1 MQILEFISPIML
13 HTTLNPQLWNGDQI
27 KDPVR
32 LKLLA
37 HAREFIKSWDLDAV
51 PLRDIVLTGSMTNLT
66 YTPASDLDL
75 HIIVDMDKIYG
86 GGSLVENFLDAKRR
100 LWNKTYDVELFGTPV
115 EVYVEDDDETV
126 RGNKYSLM
134 TNEWLVREPL
144 KDTQYDDRSVRAKY
158 GYLTRHLTRILDRAD
173 SVDDLDRVMRKL
185 KQYRQSGLDQHG
197 EFSTENLVFKSL
209 RNNGWLERIQELRV
223 ALTNKSLS
231 LD

>member
-1 MQILEFISPIML
+1 MILLL
-13 HTTLNPQLWNGDQI
+13 HQQL
-27 KDPVR
+27 

-66 YTPASDLDL
+66 YTPANDLDL

-223 ALTNKSLS
+223 TLTNKSLS

>member
-37 HAREFIKSWDLDAV
+37 HAREFIKSWDLDQV

-197 EFSTENLVFKSL
+197 EFSTENLVFKAL

>member
-27 KDPVR
+27 KEPVR
-32 LKLLA
+32 LKLLT
-37 HAREFIKSWDLDAV
+37 HAREFIKSWDLDQV
-51 PLRDIVLTGSMTNLT
+51 PLRDIVLTGSQTNLT

-75 HIIVDMDKIYG
+75 HIIVDMNKIYG

-100 LWNKTYDVELFGTPV
+100 LWNKTYDVELYGTPV

-126 RGNKYSLM
+126 RGNKYSLIS
-134 TNEWLVREPL
+134 NEWLVREPL

-197 EFSTENLVFKSL
+197 EFSTENLVFKAL

-223 ALTNKSLS
+223 TLTNKSLS

>member
-13 HTTLNPQLWNGDQI
+13 HTTLNPQLWNGDQVRE
-27 KDPVR
+27 PVR

-37 HAREFIKSWDLDAV
+37 HAREFIKSWDLDQV

-100 LWNKTYDVELFGTPV
+100 LWNKTYDVELYGTPV

-126 RGNKYSLM
+126 RGNKYSLIS
-134 TNEWLVREPL
+134 NEWLVREPL

-197 EFSTENLVFKSL
+197 EFSTENLVFKAL

-223 ALTNKSLS
+223 TLTNKSLS

>member
-1 MQILEFISPIML
+1 
-13 HTTLNPQLWNGDQI
+13 
-27 KDPVR
+27 
-32 LKLLA
+32 
-37 HAREFIKSWDLDAV
+37 
-51 PLRDIVLTGSMTNLT
+51 
-66 YTPASDLDL
+66 
-75 HIIVDMDKIYG
+75 MDKIYG

-223 ALTNKSLS
+223 TLTNKSLS

>member
-1 MQILEFISPIML
+1 ML
-13 HTTLNPQLWNGDQI
+13 HTTLNPQLWNGDKI
-27 KDPVR
+27 KEPVR

-37 HAREFIKSWDLDAV
+37 HAREFIKSWDLDQV

-75 HIIVDMDKIYG
+75 HIIVDMNKIYG

-100 LWNKTYDVELFGTPV
+100 LWNKTYDVELYGTPV

-126 RGNKYSLM
+126 RGNKYSLIS
-134 TNEWLVREPL
+134 NEWLVREPL

-197 EFSTENLVFKSL
+197 EFSTENLVFKAL

-223 ALTNKSLS
+223 TLTNKSLS

>member
-1 MQILEFISPIML
+1 ML

-27 KDPVR
+27 KEPVR
-32 LKLLA
+32 LKLLT
-37 HAREFIKSWDLDAV
+37 HAREFIKSWDLDQV
-51 PLRDIVLTGSMTNLT
+51 PLRDIVLTGSQTNLT

-75 HIIVDMDKIYG
+75 HIIVDMNKIYG

-100 LWNKTYDVELFGTPV
+100 LWNKTYDVELYGTPV

-126 RGNKYSLM
+126 RGNKYSLIS
-134 TNEWLVREPL
+134 NEWLVREPL

-197 EFSTENLVFKSL
+197 EFSTENLVFKAL

-223 ALTNKSLS
+223 TLTNKSLS